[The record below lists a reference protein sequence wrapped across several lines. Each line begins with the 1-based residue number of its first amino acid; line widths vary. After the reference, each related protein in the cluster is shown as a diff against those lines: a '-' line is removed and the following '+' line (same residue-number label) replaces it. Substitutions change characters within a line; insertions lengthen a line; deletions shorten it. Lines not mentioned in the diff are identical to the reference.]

1 VVHLGRVIAEAD
13 HIRSTSQWHFF
24 CAPDSRLFSAMNSL
38 TLLKTFRKS
47 GVLAKREWANVSD
60 CNESA
65 LLLLWRERG
74 DDFLETRIGAKCV
87 PLRTYFQLAVVCAVL
102 YLRSGP
108 QLFDSAI
115 AVADRFINHGQI

>member
-1 VVHLGRVIAEAD
+1 MVHLGRMIAEAD

-24 CAPDSRLFSAMNSL
+24 FAPDSRRFCAMNSL

-47 GVLAKREWANVSD
+47 GVPAKREWANVSD

-74 DDFLETRIGAKCV
+74 DDLLEARIGAQCV
-87 PLRTYFQLAVVCAVL
+87 PLRT
-102 YLRSGP
+102 
-108 QLFDSAI
+108 
-115 AVADRFINHGQI
+115 